1 MRSGYDDEDHHQI
14 RINDNLQ
21 KRIYMPMF
29 CRLSVKDVKLNDH
42 YRDPISSGEPSS
54 PKVTCIGQVKR
65 NNRVTGYPSA
75 AAAAAAATVN
85 HHHHHNNKPMIK
97 LNKLFSASKTQLL
110 PSTAAAKTSTS
121 SSGGGGG
128 GRSGSRSCRIGR
140 EMRVINSRR
149 RRVKTTDCD
158 RDRDCVV
165 AAEVV
170 DIGGMDPPLPVVK
183 RVPPPEV
190 NIWKR
195 RFNGVGLQIEQ
206 IHLPNNNKFEPP
218 PTTV

>member
-1 MRSGYDDEDHHQI
+1 MRSGYDDEDHQS

-75 AAAAAAATVN
+75 AAATVN
-85 HHHHHNNKPMIK
+85 HHHHHNKPPMIK
-97 LNKLFSASKTQLL
+97 INKLFSSKTQLL
-110 PSTAAAKTSTS
+110 ASTAAAKTSTS
-121 SSGGGGG
+121 TSGGGG

-170 DIGGMDPPLPVVK
+170 DIGRMDPPLPVVK
-183 RVPPPEV
+183 RVAPPEV